1 MKQMIGMVRH
11 LAAVAASACVLVS
24 LSAPAAAQVT
34 YSISDFGPANCTPSA
49 VDDSLTAVG
58 QCDWTAATWTNRVA
72 TSFGRLPNGT
82 YSVAVAFNSRGV
94 AVGNGDVGNS
104 RPHATLY
111 RNGTVVD
118 IAPSAANAYAMFIN
132 ENGVIVGNYLKG
144 FGTCNSWVAT
154 IWTED
159 PSKPGTFRTTDLQ
172 PFPGGDGKV
181 RCEFAYAA
189 NQSLQVV
196 GMVQNSLFGGRG
208 AFWNNDAKH
217 TLSLLQ
223 TLPGDGNSM
232 AWAVNDL
239 GQAVGDSG
247 WRAVL
252 WNNDATHT
260 PVQLPF
266 LPNGDNYATAR
277 LINNLGH
284 VLGYSG
290 ILGPTPGTG
299 TSHVVIWRDGGVFD
313 LQSLLDPI
321 SGAGWTISSFSAI
334 NNLGQVVGSGWYNGQ
349 LRNFVMTPVAQ

>member
-1 MKQMIGMVRH
+1 VG
-11 LAAVAASACVLVS
+11 ACD
-24 LSAPAAAQVT
+24 Q
-34 YSISDFGPANCTPSA
+34 
-49 VDDSLTAVG
+49 
-58 QCDWTAATWTNRVA
+58 TAATWAGGVV
-72 TSFGRLPNGT
+72 TSLGRLPNGT
-82 YSVAVAFNSRGV
+82 YSTAVSANSRGI

-118 IAPSAANAYAMFIN
+118 LAPSAANAYAVYIN
-132 ENGVIVGNYLKG
+132 ENNVMVGNYLKG

-159 PSKPGTFRTTDLQ
+159 PAKPGLFHNVDLQ

-181 RCEFAYAA
+181 RCEFANTA

-196 GMVQNSLFGGRG
+196 GWVQNSLFGQRG

-217 TLSLLQ
+217 TLTLLDA
-223 TLPGDGNSM
+223 LPNVGNSI

-247 WRAVL
+247 WQAVL
-252 WNNDATHT
+252 WANDAAHT
-260 PVQLPF
+260 PIQLPL

-290 ILGPTPGTG
+290 VLGPTPGTG
-299 TSHVVIWRDGGVFD
+299 TSHTVIWRDGGVFD
-313 LQSLLDPI
+313 LQSLLEPV
-321 SGAGWTISSFSAI
+321 SGAGWTIMSVSAI
-334 NNLGQVVGSGWYNGQ
+334 NGVGQIVGSGSYNGQ
-349 LRNFVMTPVAQ
+349 LRNFVMTPLAQ